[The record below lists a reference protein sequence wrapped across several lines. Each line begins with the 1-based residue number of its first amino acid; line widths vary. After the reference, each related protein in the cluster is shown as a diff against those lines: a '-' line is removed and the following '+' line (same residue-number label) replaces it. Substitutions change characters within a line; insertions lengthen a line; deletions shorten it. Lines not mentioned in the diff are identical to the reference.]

1 MVRGLSVFQD
11 WFKDFEDQYVLI
23 GGTAAKI
30 TMAQEGLNFRGTK
43 DLDIILHI
51 ELLTPEFGQQFWAFV
66 RAGGYQLQEGETQK
80 KPCLYRFQKPMEDDF
95 PYMLELF
102 SRVPAELSF
111 TPPGHLT
118 PIPFDE
124 QISSLSAILLDED
137 YYRFVLDGRRNKHG
151 LPSWVGED
159 RLIPLKAIAWM
170 EMTQRVLSGE
180 VIDSRK
186 INKHLADVVQLS
198 ALLTPGVLI
207 EAPMKVRTDMQRF
220 ARLVFNLDSSK
231 YALALDRISAAF
243 GLVR

>member
-1 MVRGLSVFQD
+1 MVKGLSVFQD

-23 GGTAAKI
+23 GGTAAEI

-51 ELLTPEFGQQFWAFV
+51 EMLTHEFGQKFWAFV
-66 RAGGYQLQEGETQK
+66 RAGGYQIQEGEVQK

-124 QISSLSAILLDED
+124 
-137 YYRFVLDGRRNKHG
+137 
-151 LPSWVGED
+151 
-159 RLIPLKAIAWM
+159 
-170 EMTQRVLSGE
+170 
-180 VIDSRK
+180 
-186 INKHLADVVQLS
+186 
-198 ALLTPGVLI
+198 
-207 EAPMKVRTDMQRF
+207 
-220 ARLVFNLDSSK
+220 
-231 YALALDRISAAF
+231 
-243 GLVR
+243 